1 MKSLDA
7 SVVRQILRLRLEAGE
22 GIRAIQREISWA
34 SAASVSRVAAAAAQA
49 KLTWRSVQE
58 MGDAELSAAL
68 RRGKAGCYFEPD
80 FLEISEWLASDKR
93 LTEDQ
98 AFEELYYR
106 RAPAGALTYSR
117 QRLYALYR
125 QWLAENMGIESSA
138 SIPCSPGDCL
148 EIDMVGDRPVWIDFQ
163 GRRTRLKVF
172 AAALRFSGEIY
183 AEAFMDEKLRSW
195 QLGTA
200 HALEALGVPRTL
212 SMDNAR
218 ALVSR
223 PHPFMAVVSA
233 AMEQLCRH
241 FGLAPLACHV
251 RRPSEKSAVERSCGL
266 LERELARMSGTLG
279 GICAGSLGEF
289 NQALARA
296 VGEINRR
303 PFEKKAGGCRQ
314 SLYEQCEKPVLRPC
328 PAVPFEACEWRICH
342 ADKHHMATVDGK
354 RYMVHYLLAG
364 KEVRACVGSARIT
377 FYNPADNSAAGSYA
391 RDYAEGYAR
400 HEDECLMSP
409 AELAFRRGPGE
420 CRQWFCSHGLGLPRI
435 LALVDAIYS
444 KDGAAMIRYRRISS
458 LKGMYAKFGA
468 EAVDKA
474 CMNAAAGGRPLT
486 AAVLR
491 GLLEHGCKPGAAKSA
506 ARGKPPRG
514 AAASE
519 AFLQSDWT
527 LRGGSHD

>member
-1 MKSLDA
+1 MKWRNWGSGCGSFLVAGASCRSKSSCLGVSLMP
-7 SVVRQILRLRLEAGE
+7 
-22 GIRAIQREISWA
+22 
-34 SAASVSRVAAAAAQA
+34 SRNP
-49 KLTWRSVQE
+49 
-58 MGDAELSAAL
+58 AAL
-68 RRGKAGCYFEPD
+68 ISLSTR
-80 FLEISEWLASDKR
+80 LEISALASASPMGMAR
-93 LTEDQ
+93 P
-98 AFEELYYR
+98 AR
-106 RAPAGALTYSR
+106 MRARARSWT
-117 QRLYALYR
+117 
-125 QWLAENMGIESSA
+125 
-138 SIPCSPGDCL
+138 
-148 EIDMVGDRPVWIDFQ
+148 
-163 GRRTRLKVF
+163 RRTDSSTKPLT
-172 AAALRFSGEIY
+172 
-183 AEAFMDEKLRSW
+183 W
-195 QLGTA
+195 LG
-200 HALEALGVPRTL
+200 
-212 SMDNAR
+212 SI
-218 ALVSR
+218 
-223 PHPFMAVVSA
+223 
-233 AMEQLCRH
+233 
-241 FGLAPLACHV
+241 APNQV
-251 RRPSEKSAVERSCGL
+251 KSAVERSCGL
-266 LERELARMSGTLG
+266 LERELARMAGTLG

-314 SLYEQCEKPVLRPC
+314 SLCEQCGKPVLRPC

-342 ADKHHMATVDGK
+342 ADKQHMATVDGK
-354 RYMVHYLLAG
+354 RYMVRYLLAG

-391 RDYAEGYAR
+391 RDYAEGCAR

-458 LKGMYAKFGA
+458 LKGMCAKFGA

-506 ARGKPPRG
+506 TRRKPPRG

-527 LRGGSHD
+527 VRGGSHD